1 MRNKFTISKGIIYAV
16 VTLVALC
23 CVLPMLLVVMTSFTD
38 EAAIARNGYSLFP
51 EKFSLMAYKTL
62 FANGEQIARSYMI
75 SIAATVVGGF
85 LSVLITYMAG
95 FVLANRQFRYR
106 NQFAMFFYITTVF
119 NAGLVPQYL
128 MIKALGIYDT
138 FWALII
144 PGMVSTLN
152 IFLVRNYINGIP
164 FSLMESARV
173 DGAGLVR
180 IAFQIYLPVCK
191 PVLATITLFYGIGY
205 WNNYFNALMFV
216 DDTKLYPLQ
225 MILFQ
230 LQSSIEMVKQLTMG
244 VTATPPAES
253 IKMATTVVTVGPI
266 ILLYPFLQKYFI
278 KGIVVGAVKG

>member
-1 MRNKFTISKGIIYAV
+1 MRNKFTISKGIIYGIVAI
-16 VTLVALC
+16 VALC
-23 CVLPMLLVVMTSFTD
+23 CVLPMVLVVMTSFTD
-38 EAAIARNGYSLFP
+38 ESAIARNGYSFFP

-62 FANGEQIARSYMI
+62 FANGEQIARSYLV
-75 SIAATVVGGF
+75 SIAVTFVGGF

-95 FVLANRQFRYR
+95 FALANRQFKYR

-128 MIKALGIYDT
+128 MVKAIGIYDT

-144 PGMVSTLN
+144 PGMISTLN

-180 IAFQIYLPVCK
+180 IAFQIYMPVCK

-216 DDTKLYPLQ
+216 DDT
-225 MILFQ
+225 
-230 LQSSIEMVKQLTMG
+230 SIEMVKQLTMG

-253 IKMATTVVTVGPI
+253 IKMATTVITVGPI
-266 ILLYPFLQKYFI
+266 VLLYPFLQKYFI